1 MRIDFRIGLFVG
13 LGATIMIV
21 FYCVWLWQQE
31 RQIVRHTENLFR
43 RIDQKNWSGFADLVA
58 VDYADQWGNDRALL
72 LERMRLVLGYS
83 RQVHLHVSDSNCKID
98 NGVGI
103 WRGRITI
110 EGDDSDLV
118 AAAKVQVNSLTTPF
132 ELRWRKVSDK
142 PWDWKLVRVSNP
154 DLDIIAGFD

>member
-13 LGATIMIV
+13 LGTAIMIAL
-21 FYCVWLWQQE
+21 YCVWLWQQE

-43 RIDQKNWSGFADLVA
+43 RIEQKNWSGFVDLVA
-58 VDYADQWGNDRALL
+58 VDYADQWGDDRALL

-83 RQVHLHVSDSNCKID
+83 RQVHLHVSDSNCEID

-118 AAAKVQVNSLTTPF
+118 ATAKVQVNSLTTPF

-154 DLDIIAGFD
+154 DLEIPAGFD

>member
-13 LGATIMIV
+13 LGATIMIA

-43 RIDQKNWSGFADLVA
+43 RIEQKNWSGFADLVA

-118 AAAKVQVNSLTTPF
+118 AAAKQQVNSLTAPF

-154 DLDIIAGFD
+154 DLEIPAGFD

>member
-13 LGATIMIV
+13 LGATIMIA

-43 RIDQKNWSGFADLVA
+43 RIEQKNWSGFADLVA

-154 DLDIIAGFD
+154 DLEIPAGFD